1 MYFMMALLRKKLLQ
15 IDTLQYQ
22 NYEISFTKIKPFK
35 VFTDWLINY
44 PCVWYTKLYFEVTF
58 TLSSMKCIKAR
69 RVHAN
74 KVLYIFPL
82 IPWRYLFWRRK
93 VMRTIHTIY
102 GTAKIYED
110 IYFHDFLNLTW
121 LDTLTKEMGFFLV
134 LQRNRTRRKPFR
146 AEELRVTWWSY
157 LGFQRTNFPHY
168 HFPCFT
174 VPTII
179 LLRLH
184 INK

>member
-58 TLSSMKCIKAR
+58 TSSSMKCLKAR

-74 KVLYIFPL
+74 KILYIFPL

-102 GTAKIYED
+102 STAKIYKD

-121 LDTLTKEMGFFLV
+121 LDTWTKEMGFFV
-134 LQRNRTRRKPFR
+134 MLQRNRTRRKPFR
-146 AEELRVTWWSY
+146 GIKGDLMILFRVSMDKLSPLPFSLLHSSNNHTTASSY
-157 LGFQRTNFPHY
+157 
-168 HFPCFT
+168 
-174 VPTII
+174 
-179 LLRLH
+179 
-184 INK
+184 K